1 MDRPDPTD
9 SSGALLPKGRK
20 SIAVVRIQMVREGR
34 FLCHPGPVR
43 NSADAAKII
52 ETYLAG
58 ADREYFVALVLDQKR
73 RVNALNL
80 VSIGTLTLALVHPRE
95 AFKPAILAN
104 ASAVIFGHNHPSGDP
119 EPSREDIEL
128 TRRLTATGELLG
140 IDVLDHIVIG
150 HEAHV
155 SLADR
160 GMIPPR
166 GRTPGNTVTSAKE
179 KR

>member
-1 MDRPDPTD
+1 MDRPDSTE
-9 SSGALLPKGRK
+9 SSGVLLPKGRK
-20 SIAVVRIQMVREGR
+20 SISVVRIQMIREGC
-34 FLCHPGPVR
+34 FSCHPGPVR
-43 NSADAAKII
+43 NSSDAAKII
-52 ETYLAG
+52 DAYLSG
-58 ADREYFVALVLDQKR
+58 ADREYFVVLVLDQKR

-80 VSIGTLTLALVHPRE
+80 VSIGTLTVALVHPRE

-128 TRRLTATGELLG
+128 TRRLTAAGELLG
-140 IDVLDHIVIG
+140 IDVLDHIILG
-150 HEAHV
+150 SEAHV

-166 GRTPGNTVTSAKE
+166 GRTLGSTVTSFKE